1 MSWSHGFDVVVGE
14 SQVLLNLTEHTVSAL
29 RDGVGTLARYL
40 DDLPAQ
46 GGFRDRLM
54 FRRDRLELLD
64 RLLPPVSEYSPSAQE
79 FLARWGNDLRVELR
93 DAARRVLASIPDSG
107 PVSYPLVNVDDW
119 IRVLGQARLVWVPR
133 GTPGDTRS
141 GDAKLRN
148 AGLFAEL
155 QGQLVRALRP
165 ELAAQL
171 TG

>member
-1 MSWSHGFDVVVGE
+1 
-14 SQVLLNLTEHTVSAL
+14 
-29 RDGVGTLARYL
+29 
-40 DDLPAQ
+40 
-46 GGFRDRLM
+46 
-54 FRRDRLELLD
+54 
-64 RLLPPVSEYSPSAQE
+64 VSEYSPSAQE